1 MDTTN
6 LFIQRSGPEDAPA
19 IVFLHGGGVG
29 GWMWQAQVERFNRQY
44 RCLVPDLPGQANSK
58 AAGPFSHAHAADMV
72 VELIQREALG
82 GKAHVVGLSEGA
94 QCTVELLSRAPEVVD
109 HAVIS
114 SALLRPMP
122 ALWMYSRGMFA
133 WSYRLFM
140 APFNR
145 SDWWMRLNMQK
156 SAGLPEEYYPK
167 FKHSF
172 QDTTE
177 EEFVEMMYAGLHY
190 RMPKGLEKATSRAIG
205 RGGEQRISPDAK
217 LRARPAARAA
227 ECARRDRLAWAEG
240 AFTGRAQLGSY
251 RAGPFRAH
259 APGLDRKRPTAKRI
273 AGYREKRSVKWAI
286 ILSDNS

>member
-1 MDTTN
+1 MDSTG
-6 LFIQRSGPEDAPA
+6 LFVQRSGPENAPA

-58 AAGPFSHAHAADMV
+58 AAGPFSHARAADMV
-72 VELIQREALG
+72 VDLIQREAFN

-94 QCTVELLSRAPEVVD
+94 QCTVELLSRASEVVD

-122 ALWMYSRGMFA
+122 SMWMYSRGMFA

-140 APFNR
+140 APFKN
-145 SDWWMRLNMQK
+145 SDWWIRLNMQK
-156 SAGLPEEYYPK
+156 AAGLPEEYYSK

-177 EEFVEMMYAGLHY
+177 EEFVEVMYAGLHY
-190 RMPKGLEKATSRAIG
+190 RMPVGLGKATSRVLVVVGNNEYRQMKASG
-205 RGGEQRISPDAK
+205 RDL
-217 LRARPAARAA
+217 LRVLPNARGVIVSLGPKARLPEEHNWAVTA
-227 ECARRDRLAWAEG
+227 TDLFARTLQAWLE
-240 AFTGRAQLGSY
+240 S
-251 RAGPFRAH
+251 
-259 APGLDRKRPTAKRI
+259 APLPKELIDLTTVRVSG
-273 AGYREKRSVKWAI
+273 
-286 ILSDNS
+286 